1 MNQFLVTLL
10 VGKTMD
16 WRGKRQGKPLVI
28 NRLRMRRFLIDCPA
42 FEIGIGDYSFAA
54 AVNIVSKLRVWPF

>member
-1 MNQFLVTLL
+1 
-10 VGKTMD
+10 MD